1 MSTNVKT
8 WTNNSTRL
16 RLPWT
21 ILQWRS
27 MIFLNFSNTI
37 VVYPIFHSISW
48 LLGRRVCH
56 TMNCI
61 FYCFFHN
68 SLHPLECWSLPI
80 QQLFL
85 STRTPIVDNANT
97 CTQEGKEKQRTKRE
111 TKNERH
117 EYSFVYEVFNN
128 KNPSNPSDP
137 SNRNSTQ
144 PTSTQPNPQT
154 TYHGA

>member
-1 MSTNVKT
+1 
-8 WTNNSTRL
+8 
-16 RLPWT
+16 
-21 ILQWRS
+21 
-27 MIFLNFSNTI
+27 
-37 VVYPIFHSISW
+37 
-48 LLGRRVCH
+48 
-56 TMNCI
+56 MNCI

-97 CTQEGKEKQRTKRE
+97 CTQERKEKQRTKRE

-128 KNPSNPSDP
+128 KNPSDSSNPNNP
-137 SNRNSTQ
+137 SNR
-144 PTSTQPNPQT
+144 TQPNPTNPTTQT
-154 TYHGA
+154 QPHPTHKQLTMVHKIQPTRYCLLPNVDPTIVPSTE